1 MGFRKRENIGLPG
14 HKHRNFCLKSSEV
27 LPKEVRC
34 FAFSNGETREKSRKT
49 GRNFSKPTA
58 TPCLAQ
64 TLQERYGRENSLNFH
79 DSKTLAML
87 SSFGLDVFPPKSKS
101 HFKLIYR
108 TYHNHSILNL
118 IIAYTQKIPVSF
130 GWCCHGNGFLG
141 LSPWRGWCLLKEG
154 GERLSVGTLRACSY
168 KAKAEGWHQGL
179 CPPSYSR
186 GFYGFCI
193 YPWIFHKG

>member
-14 HKHRNFCLKSSEV
+14 HKHRYFYLKTSEV

-34 FAFSNGETREKSRKT
+34 FAFSSGKTREKACIKECIF
-49 GRNFSKPTA
+49 GEPMA
-58 TPCLAQ
+58 LPCPAE
-64 TLQERYGRENSLNFH
+64 TLQERYGREKSLNFH
-79 DSKTLAML
+79 DSETLIML

-101 HFKLIYR
+101 RFKLIYR

-141 LSPWRGWCLLKEG
+141 LSPWRGCEPSERGWWEAYGLDFKSLL
-154 GERLSVGTLRACSY
+154 L
-168 KAKAEGWHQGL
+168 
-179 CPPSYSR
+179 
-186 GFYGFCI
+186 
-193 YPWIFHKG
+193 